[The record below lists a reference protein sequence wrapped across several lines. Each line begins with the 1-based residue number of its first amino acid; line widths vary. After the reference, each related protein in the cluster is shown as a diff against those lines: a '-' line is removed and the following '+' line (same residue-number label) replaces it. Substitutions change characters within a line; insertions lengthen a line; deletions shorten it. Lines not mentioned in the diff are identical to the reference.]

1 MPTQSGQRIA
11 LITGAARGIG
21 LACAAR
27 LAHEDYRVVLT
38 DRDAEALVAAARE
51 IGPDALALPLDVT
64 DEAAIGAAFDEAEA
78 ALGPV
83 DVLVTSAGIM
93 AGGTASVPIARMA
106 LADWEHTF
114 RVNTTGTFLAMR
126 AMLARREARP
136 VEAGRIVT
144 ISSAAA
150 QIGGYRGD
158 AAYVASKA
166 AVLGLTKIAARQAA
180 ASGLTVNSVA
190 AGPVDT
196 PMFQSAMVPAA
207 VPGLL
212 EKIPLGRVGT
222 PEEVASMVAYLAGPE
237 AGWITGATFDVN
249 GGYRM
254 Q

>member
-1 MPTQSGQRIA
+1 MATVSGQRIA
-11 LITGAARGIG
+11 LVTGAASGIG
-21 LACAAR
+21 RACAER
-27 LAHEDYRVVLT
+27 LARDGCALAVL
-38 DRDAEALVAAARE
+38 DRDAAM
-51 IGPDALALPLDVT
+51 LADITIPGMMTMTADVT
-64 DEAAIGAAFDEAEA
+64 DESAVAGAFARIEA

-83 DVLVTSAGIM
+83 DILVTSAGIM
-93 AGGTASVPIARMA
+93 ANAPVPIAHMSVDA
-106 LADWEHTF
+106 WEATF
-114 RVNTTGTFLAMR
+114 KVNTTGTFIAVR
-126 AMLARREARP
+126 EMLRRREAVP
-136 VEAGRIVT
+136 VADGRIVT

-150 QIGGYRGD
+150 QLGGYRGD

-180 ASGLTVNSVA
+180 PSGLTVNTVA

-196 PMFQSAMVPAA
+196 AMFQRAMPPEA

-212 EKIPLGRVGT
+212 DKIPLGRVGA
-222 PEEVASMVAYLAGPE
+222 PGDVAGMVAFLATVE